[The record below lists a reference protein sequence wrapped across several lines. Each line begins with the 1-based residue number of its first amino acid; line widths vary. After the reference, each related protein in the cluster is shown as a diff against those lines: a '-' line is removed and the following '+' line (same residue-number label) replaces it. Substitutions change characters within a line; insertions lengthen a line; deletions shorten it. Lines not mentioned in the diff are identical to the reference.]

1 MKNLLKKL
9 IQIIF
14 SYILNE
20 VRPSPVAVTYA
31 LEILIRLVR
40 HSPISTIK
48 IANTSHLLE
57 IIIEHFMPLSTD
69 ALGFYIYFI
78 SHKYFHIQIL
88 INIY

>member
-78 SHKYFHIQIL
+78 SH
-88 INIY
+88 INIFIFRY

>member
-78 SHKYFHIQIL
+78 SY
-88 INIY
+88 INIFIFRY